1 MSKRYASVDRS
12 KEIKLKREMDSIF
25 LRRNLVLNINDFDIS
40 TIFTQTKPN
49 VLRTLNPQ
57 RFKTKK
63 LPMINKQITS
73 SQLYDINTKTSELS
87 TEVNNMFINE
97 KENNKMNNVLKTDGN
112 KDNNND
118 NYYKVIINSDFRN
131 RRSINN
137 NRLNS
142 ENKIVNQKIN
152 IPIQDLIK
160 EEKNKIKY
168 PSILRSDRLYPKINQ
183 DKNRVNILKK
193 IKSIKNRNRNLKT
206 NKDKNTLLQTK
217 YKSFNENIAY
227 ESKFKN
233 IVFDANKLLKKYNE
247 QDNNFNLND
256 DMKTFISQN
265 KELCVNNLLIKILK
279 KENKNLKENFE
290 LKSKNVENF
299 EKIISKDEQDF
310 ELYTSEQK
318 KLYYKT
324 NDLLDQIHTQNYVV
338 YKLYYELNSK
348 TKTLEDEIFKMIEQ
362 IESLRIFAKFV
373 TKVLGGND
381 KLFDGELIPSY
392 ENASRPDI
400 HILMKGIF
408 EKYGH
413 LLDNHKLSLRK
424 NTNIS
429 NNDIEKDKD
438 KDDISDNN
446 SKDDAT
452 MEEVDIDILNDPHF
466 MIWKFKDIEE
476 RILQFIEKND
486 IYAKYA
492 NKEYE
497 NYDHIIK
504 ELKLRIV
511 KLKEELEFS
520 KKNLSDFKNMI
531 FGKNFQES
539 KHKIYYRLIKDLC
552 KNIYE
557 SDNGHKYRNKNMDIF
572 ELNDDISHCMDI
584 LAKKEIEINK
594 YVNNLETYE
603 KTDNKLFNEIMN
615 KRKDEIK
622 FSNQYKNRENLN
634 IEDHIKTKKL
644 HEKFY
649 KIIIKSKKSE
659 PPYYKIKKEE
669 IIKEDKNDI
678 INRENSELINYK

>member
-594 YVNNLETYE
+594 YVNNLESYE

>member
-12 KEIKLKREMDSIF
+12 KEIKLKKEMDSIF

-57 RFKTKK
+57 RFKSKK

-73 SQLYDINTKTSELS
+73 SQLCDINTKTSELS

-97 KENNKMNNVLKTDGN
+97 KENNKMNHVLKTDGN

-142 ENKIVNQKIN
+142 ENKIVNPKIN

-193 IKSIKNRNRNLKT
+193 IKSIKNRNRNLKA

-265 KELCVNNLLIKILK
+265 KELYVNNLLIKILK

-290 LKSKNVENF
+290 LRSKNVENF

-310 ELYTSEQK
+310 EWYTSEQK
-318 KLYYKT
+318 KLYYQT
-324 NDLLDQIHTQNYVV
+324 NDLLAQIHTQNNIV

-413 LLDNHKLSLRK
+413 LLDNHKLSVRK

-520 KKNLSDFKNMI
+520 EKNLSDFKHMI

-539 KHKIYYRLIKDLC
+539 KHKIYYKLIKDLC

-557 SDNGHKYRNKNMDIF
+557 SDNGHKYRNKNIDIF

-584 LAKKEIEINK
+584 LTKKEIEINK
-594 YVNNLETYE
+594 YVNNLESYE

-669 IIKEDKNDI
+669 TIKEDKNDI